1 MRVYFTAVIFTI
13 FHLLWVGTHSCF
25 LESFILALNKPYI
38 MLNENFLFYTNYSF
52 LFARIHVA
60 TSTKAT

>member
-1 MRVYFTAVIFTI
+1 MRVCFTAVIFTI

-38 MLNENFLFYTNYSF
+38 VLNEFFLFYTDCLS
-52 LFARIHVA
+52 LFARTHVA
-60 TSTKAT
+60 TPTKAT